1 MPIINYTIEY
11 STSFDWDKWTT
22 LYQTSDSNTQ
32 VSGVPL
38 SAWVT
43 YKFRIKALNQK
54 GYSKPSEPT
63 NTCKTDPK
71 RPARHPIGVRVKDY
85 KKDGF
90 LYVEWEVRKM
100 AILFFV
106 FVRIGSFLSARLEL

>member
-22 LYQTSDSNTQ
+22 LYQTSDSNTK
-32 VSGVPL
+32 VSDVSL
-38 SAWVT
+38 SAGVI

-54 GYSKPSEPT
+54 GYSEPSEPT

-71 RPARHPIGVRVKDY
+71 RPARHPTGVKVKDY

-106 FVRIGSFLSARLEL
+106 FVRIGSFFICQT